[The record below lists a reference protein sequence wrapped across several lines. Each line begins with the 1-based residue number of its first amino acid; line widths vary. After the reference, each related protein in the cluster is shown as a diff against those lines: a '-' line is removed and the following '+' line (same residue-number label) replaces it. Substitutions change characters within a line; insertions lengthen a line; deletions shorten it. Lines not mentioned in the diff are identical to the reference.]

1 MTSRKVLTVN
11 QVFEILVQWVEKRD
25 WSDALYA
32 VMPKR
37 KFNSNVG
44 AEGGGTQVFTEEEDQ
59 EGKVLKT
66 QDSTSP
72 VEASIRIEE

>member
-25 WSDALYA
+25 WNDALYA

-37 KFNSNVG
+37 KFNCNAGV
-44 AEGGGTQVFTEEEDQ
+44 EGGGTHVFTEEEDQ
-59 EGKVLKT
+59 EGNVPKT
-66 QDSTSP
+66 RDSTTP
-72 VEASIRIEE
+72 VEASVRIEE